1 MNPSEVERGKA
12 LAESGQYVPPP
23 ESPGMVQ
30 KAVTCPGVADL
41 PHPEPEAAEQISEK
55 PPRRSQASQLVDQ
68 ARAEYELGVSVTD
81 EPFGVHANLPH
92 VAMLLRGG
100 RTGLRSGLARDY
112 FAKHD
117 AVASQQALSDACA
130 VLEGYAAQQQPRPL
144 HLRVAEQ
151 GGRVYVDMADPAGH
165 VIEISH
171 GQWRV
176 VDTAPVL
183 FRRTKLT
190 GAMLYPHKRP
200 NDLSLL
206 WDFVL
211 VEKEDR
217 PVVLAW
223 LVSAL
228 VQPDVPHPILVLL
241 AEQGATKSS
250 TTKKLVDLIDPSPV
264 PLRQASRDAGA
275 WVTAAS
281 ASWVVALDNM
291 SGTPPMWLSDSLC
304 RAATGDGDV
313 KRMLYSDNDVT
324 VLQMLRCVIVNGIDL
339 NIEQGDLAERVASV
353 DLKRVLPSQRRT
365 ETDLAEAWGKARPV
379 VFSGLLDLAAAV
391 HHRLEVVEVNEL
403 PRMADFA
410 KCLAAVDEVLET
422 QGLQRY
428 RERMKRA
435 ASDTLNDPL
444 IAELAERRPTVT
456 DVSSADLL
464 KELTPNRP
472 DWKQPKEWPKNAR
485 AATGVL
491 TRNAPALRSE
501 GWQIDNDGGQNK
513 RNTILWSIAP
523 PEKEPEE
530 DSPHSPDSSP
540 QVEDEKEGESGDSAF
555 LAGHSPYLANGQGEL
570 AASQAIPANSPE
582 KVPLTSQ
589 DESASQASLENFPS
603 QDDSRSGTGHL
614 CTRCERV
621 KARDDSGL
629 CDFCTSR
636 KQAVERQL
644 APLTT
649 TPNGKR
655 L

>member
-1 MNPSEVERGKA
+1 MFDDPAFDPCEADLPHMDDG
-12 LAESGQYVPPP
+12 ES
-23 ESPGMVQ
+23 S
-30 KAVTCPGVADL
+30 VADL
-41 PHPEPEAAEQISEK
+41 PPMEPEGAEPASEK

-68 ARAEYELGVSVTD
+68 ALAEYELGVSDTD

-100 RTGLRSGLARDY
+100 RTGLRVGLARDY

-130 VLEGYAAQQQPRPL
+130 VLEGYAAQKPPRPL
-144 HLRVAEQ
+144 HLRVAQ
-151 GGRVYVDMADPAGH
+151 DGGAVYIDVADPAGH
-165 VIEISH
+165 VIEI
-171 GQWRV
+171 GCGDWKV

-190 GAMLYPHKRP
+190 GAMPYPHRRP
-200 NDLSLL
+200 NDLPLL

-211 VEKEDR
+211 VEEEDR

-275 WVTAAS
+275 WVTGAS
-281 ASWVVALDNM
+281 ASWVVALDNL

-313 KRMLYSDNDVT
+313 KRALYTDNDVT
-324 VLQMLRCVIVNGIDL
+324 VLQMLRCIIVNGIDL

-353 DLKRVLPSQRRT
+353 DLKRVLPRHRRT
-365 ETDLAEAWGKARPV
+365 EADLAEAWGKARPA

-391 HHRLEVVEVNEL
+391 HYRLEAVEVEEL

-422 QGLQRY
+422 KGLQRY
-428 RERMKRA
+428 RERMIRT

-444 IAELAERRPTVT
+444 IAELAERRATVE
-456 DVSSADLL
+456 DMSSAALL
-464 KELTPNRP
+464 KMLTPNRT

-491 TRNAPALRSE
+491 TRNAPALRSQ
-501 GWQIDNDGGQNK
+501 GWVIDNDGGQNK
-513 RNTILWSIAP
+513 RNTILWTITP
-523 PEKEPEE
+523 PENELEE
-530 DSPHSPDSSP
+530 HSPHSPNSST
-540 QVEDEKEGESGDSAF
+540 QVDGEKHGESDDSAL
-555 LAGHSPYLANGQGEL
+555 LASRSSFLANGHGEL
-570 AASQAIPANSPE
+570 AASQATSADSPE
-582 KVPLTSQ
+582 KVPLTSH
-589 DESASQASLENFPS
+589 DELASQASLENVSS
-603 QDDSRSGTGHL
+603 QDNSASESDQDAAPLSSGHL
-614 CTRCERV
+614 CTRCERA
-621 KARDDSGL
+621 KARTGSQFCDLCTTRLEAIQRATAGL
-629 CDFCTSR
+629 R
-636 KQAVERQL
+636 
-644 APLTT
+644 
-649 TPNGKR
+649 
-655 L
+655 